1 MLQELTSTLKLRI
14 QEEMKDAMRA
24 KAKERL
30 IVIRSILA
38 AIKQREIDERIELDN
53 TQILIIIDK
62 LVKQRRDSSQQFRA
76 AERIDLADKEDM
88 EMGILQEF
96 LPTALTETEITQ
108 MIDEAI
114 GDTGA
119 DSMKDMGKVMGI
131 IKSKAQGRADMSQIS
146 GLIKQKLS

>member
-1 MLQELTSTLKLRI
+1 MTQELQVLKIRL

-30 IVIRSILA
+30 VVIRGVLA
-38 AIKQREIDERIELDN
+38 AIKQREIDEQIELDDI
-53 TQILIIIDK
+53 QVLAILDK

-76 AERIDLADKEDM
+76 AERADLADKEDREM
-88 EMGILQEF
+88 EVLQEF
-96 LPTALTETEITQ
+96 LPVALTEAEITQ
-108 MIDEAI
+108 MIDEAVTA
-114 GDTGA
+114 TGA
-119 DSMKDMGKVMGI
+119 ESMKDMGKVMGI